1 MHGGAFSTMRL
12 MHNGGLCNVW
22 LCIMRLMH
30 DEGMIDASSQS
41 RFVQI
46 CLQEWRFLAQR
57 TSKAVVRC
65 LRLHSFYLLR
75 VYMCFPATCLLGV
88 REMCQA

>member
-46 CLQEWRFLAQR
+46 CLQEWRSFAQGQARQSCVACVCTLFRYYVFTCVSQLLA
-57 TSKAVVRC
+57 C
-65 LRLHSFYLLR
+65 
-75 VYMCFPATCLLGV
+75 
-88 REMCQA
+88 